1 MNIFI
6 FGSDLSE
13 SDYIDLGINNFF
25 KLAKIKIDIKFVLV
39 FDSLIN
45 DDQTRIR
52 NMINN
57 NFEKIPEYKTCNF
70 RGKKSLVAIF
80 WNV

>member
-6 FGSDLSE
+6 FGDNLSE
-13 SDYIDLGINNFF
+13 NDKIDLGINNFF
-25 KLAKIKIDIKFVLV
+25 KIAKIKIDIKFILV
-39 FDSLIN
+39 FDTISN
-45 DDQTRIR
+45 DQTHIR
-52 NMINN
+52 NMITK